1 MENRFPERL
10 LKARHQDYVLSGALL
25 LASLFWLTDPSG
37 AGSAAPASAVLSAGG
52 RPLAE
57 LPLDR
62 PVRRTFALAH
72 GRLTVEVA
80 PGKGVRILESD
91 CPAKV
96 CLHHGWAAHTGETI
110 VCVPNELIVEI
121 EGEVSEY
128 DAVIR

>member
-1 MENRFPERL
+1 MPRTIPGKL
-10 LKARHQDYVLSGALL
+10 LKARPQDYVLSGALL
-25 LASLFWLTDPSG
+25 LASFFWLTAPSG
-37 AGSAAPASAVLSAGG
+37 AGGAAPASAALSAGG

-62 PVRRTFALAH
+62 PARRTFNLAH
-72 GRLTVEVA
+72 GRLTVEVE
-80 PGKGVRILESD
+80 PGKGIRILESD

-110 VCVPNELIVEI
+110 VCVPNELLVEI
-121 EGEVSEY
+121 EGEESEY